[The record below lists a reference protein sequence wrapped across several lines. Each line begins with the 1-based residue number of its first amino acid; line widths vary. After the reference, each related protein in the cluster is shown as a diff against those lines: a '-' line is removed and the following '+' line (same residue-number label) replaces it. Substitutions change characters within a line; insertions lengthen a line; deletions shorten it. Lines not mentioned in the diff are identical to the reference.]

1 MLGICNSC
9 AQLQSSD
16 VREDVVCLAFFKEFV
31 SFLQLVALYSYG
43 PDSEQEVLCWVIY
56 TTYAVGGTCE
66 QMRASG
72 DHFIFLV
79 SPQSLF
85 M

>member
-16 VREDVVCLAFFKEFV
+16 VREDLVCLAFFKEFV

-43 PDSEQEVLCWVIY
+43 PDSEHEVFCVGYLYHLCSQGV
-56 TTYAVGGTCE
+56 
-66 QMRASG
+66 
-72 DHFIFLV
+72 LV
-79 SPQSLF
+79 SR
-85 M
+85 